1 MQAIDSIETM
11 ENTVENT
18 EKQMIEM
25 GEMDMEADM
34 ERVTERILLMPTE
47 TVEAQIEAPTP
58 PVNE

>member
-1 MQAIDSIETM
+1 M

-25 GEMDMEADM
+25 REMDMEADT